1 MLCYMML
8 FVPKSSTT
16 FSVICDCVTYNYNIC
31 DYHTS
36 LPKSKIKKMKLKL
49 KIKEKYKNKIKS
61 SLLFT
66 TLIIVCY
73 QKTLEIEFN
82 LNIQLSD

>member
-1 MLCYMML
+1 MML

-49 KIKEKYKNKIKS
+49 KNKIKEKYKNKIKS